1 MDRNK
6 GNSKTV
12 MVACV
17 SPSDSN
23 SDETINTLRYAE
35 RTRNIKN
42 SAVRNVVVTNLSPA
56 EAAALRRENQMLKL
70 QLFQAQT
77 KISSMSNLSRTDS
90 AFKSFNTEDVAA
102 PKALKEKNL
111 LNEELNSLDIRK
123 LDIVTKLR
131 LNCTTLE
138 EKLQQ
143 QEKKSI
149 EDVENSISMSFLADK
164 WQHKC
169 EILIEILNRNGIEIP
184 NEIIKN
190 NGNSDSSLLKTLRS
204 EVMNLKTQLHESNVN
219 AEVLRAI
226 AGAVVNGNGDI
237 DTAENLVIAS
247 SQQEYENTD
256 TENPLDTR
264 NISVELMT
272 MSGSI
277 EQKEAMISQLNRE
290 RECMEAMRSHF
301 ESAIYS
307 LQAEVETLSS
317 EKNSLIERLKKTGS
331 SDSDPQVKR
340 LKERTTH
347 LESRIKEL
355 QMKSNEH
362 AKSLKLQTQA
372 EKTIQKLEAEIK
384 MDKKRRA
391 DLQRKLKEE
400 SIERRNEQ
408 KLARTNASKLLRDSQ
423 RLKMEL
429 SKVKEAASRQEAV
442 LRRRAAEALA
452 KQKMLEDKNRKRSR
466 ESSIK
471 TTADM
476 HSERKDQIYC
486 WFEREINNA
495 LVLQDLRSQIEEN
508 TSTLKEAEEK
518 RQILNSQKLKGE
530 ESIIHSLDAEI
541 ELRRAIV
548 EQLERNVN
556 EIYKSANRNPLSAE
570 KSSCPFLETSFLKA
584 LSTSE
589 IRSVL
594 QIYFHRLI
602 SLQNEYDR
610 IKTSQKSI
618 VDNAVAKALNE
629 QRKISMKEIT
639 NLKVT
644 HSEDIASLLESTAR
658 TVQNDIRFKIGE
670 SNLNEEM
677 KNFLKIQLDDFI
689 ASCSS
694 IGSKVQLDLNE
705 IKTSQES
712 MKKLVHGV
720 AGEMISHNEA
730 QALLALK
737 KKPKTS
743 KKSEPEPEDEY
754 YDLEDDPDMGAV
766 EDSDDSDWAPDT
778 PMPMKKKQKSIE
790 GGMSTSHH
798 ELNKIRIEG
807 DKLES
812 AVENFEKMT
821 VIELKDLLRKNGLT
835 VGGKKSEL
843 IHRLRLNVRAKE
855 MIAASARKKKRT
867 FSSDDNKNSG
877 KRLKL
882 DVTTSVESF
891 SPVSSMKASQSAR
904 RNLTTATK
912 ASLLRRKSPKAST
925 SNDMV
930 SETPRGYPASIR
942 SAISSKTSTSRIGK
956 KAISKLP
963 SDQNDAPSIQKRK
976 SIDSTVSLCSE
987 EGSSVISANS
997 SNCGKSRVKVRK
1009 ATSNENHPTFSSRT
1023 SRTERIKLKT
1033 KKLNEIKSA
1042 VKMNDEDTSISS
1054 NKPPLSVITN
1064 SAKKRKINRRED
1076 MKRSVDQALEALEAL
1091 ENL

>member
-1 MDRNK
+1 
-6 GNSKTV
+6 

-17 SPSDSN
+17 SPSESN

-42 SAVRNVVVTNLSPA
+42 TAVRNVVVTNLSPA

-77 KISSMSNLSRTDS
+77 KISSISNLSQTNP
-90 AFKSFNTEDVAA
+90 AFKSSNTEVSCNQSNVANVSA
-102 PKALKEKNL
+102 PKALEEQNL
-111 LNEELNSLDIRK
+111 LDEELNGLDIRK

-143 QEKKSI
+143 QEKKSM

-169 EILIEILNRNGIEIP
+169 EILIEMLNRNGIEIP
-184 NEIIKN
+184 NEIMKN
-190 NGNSDSSLLKTLRS
+190 RGNNDSSLLKTLRS
-204 EVMNLKTQLHESNVN
+204 EIINLKSQLHESNVN

-226 AGAVVNGNGDI
+226 AAAIVNGNGDI
-237 DTAENLVIAS
+237 DAAENLAIAS
-247 SQQEYENTD
+247 SQQDDETND
-256 TENPLDTR
+256 TENSSGAR
-264 NISVELMT
+264 NMSVELMA

-277 EQKEAMISQLNRE
+277 EEKEAMISQLNRE

-301 ESAIYS
+301 ESAIHS
-307 LQAEVETLSS
+307 LQAEVETLSN
-317 EKNSLIERLKKTGS
+317 EKNSLIERLKKSGS
-331 SDSDPQVKR
+331 LDSDPQVKR

-471 TTADM
+471 ATADV
-476 HSERKDQIYC
+476 HSERKDQIYS

-495 LVLQDLRSQIEEN
+495 LVLQDLRGQIEDN

-518 RQILNSQKLKGE
+518 RQLLNSQKLKGE
-530 ESIIHSLDAEI
+530 ESIIRSLDAEI

-584 LSTSE
+584 LSASE

-602 SLQNEYDR
+602 SLQIEYDR
-610 IKTSQKSI
+610 IKASQKST

-644 HSEDIASLLESTAR
+644 HSEDIAGLLESTAR
-658 TVQNDIRFKIGE
+658 TVQQDIQCKIE
-670 SNLNEEM
+670 ECNANEEM
-677 KNFLKIQLDDFI
+677 KNFLKIQLDGFI

-694 IGSKVQLDLNE
+694 IGSKVQHDLDK

-712 MKKLVHGV
+712 MEKLVHGV

-737 KKPKTS
+737 KKPKKS
-743 KKSEPEPEDEY
+743 KKTEPEPEDEY
-754 YDLEDDPDMGAV
+754 FDLDDPDTGAV

-778 PMPMKKKQKSIE
+778 PMPTKKKQKSIE
-790 GGMSTSHH
+790 GGMSTSQH

-855 MIAASARKKKRT
+855 MIAASAKKKKRT

-882 DVTTSVESF
+882 DVTNSVETF
-891 SPVSSMKASQSAR
+891 SPASSMKAPQSVR

-925 SNDMV
+925 SNDIV

-963 SDQNDAPSIQKRK
+963 SEQNDAPSIQKRK
-976 SIDSTVSLCSE
+976 SIDSTNSSYSE
-987 EGSSVISANS
+987 AGSSVISANS
-997 SNCGKSRVKVRK
+997 SKSRAKVRK
-1009 ATSNENHPTFSSRT
+1009 AISNENQPTFSSHT
-1023 SRTERIKLKT
+1023 SRKERIRSKT

-1042 VKMNDEDTSISS
+1042 VKINDEDSSISN